1 MQNSNCNPSFDAST
15 TLRETFVISKEI
27 QEQIDLFNLRFLS
40 MINPEDKDTIN
51 IIPYVV
57 MMIKKFPLVNLT
69 AQEICHESYIRSY
82 KKIIKGEVIKNYQG
96 WLKKVSFNIIRE
108 ENVKERKRI
117 GLQERLI
124 PNIPNYDSK
133 ISFNNTDKITQLYAC
148 IETLNAQEFQLL
160 KLKIVEGMTYEEIG
174 NSLVEQGEE
183 TMNDAKL
190 QAKLRQQV
198 KRAKAKLRRNFTVDS

>member
-96 WLKKVSFNIIRE
+96 WFKKVSFNIIRE
-108 ENVKERKRI
+108 ENAKEKKRI